1 MKSTGIVRPVD
12 QLGRVVIPKELR
24 RTMNITNDTP
34 MEVYT
39 DGDTIIL
46 KKYAPGCSICG
57 RSDKYMRGIR
67 RAAVLRK
74 PLGTVKDGSQR
85 NNKKRPLRKRR
96 IKNNL

>member
-57 RSDKYMRGIR
+57 RSDKYMREFGGLQFCENHWELLKM
-67 RAAVLRK
+67 AASETIK
-74 PLGTVKDGSQR
+74 KDR
-85 NNKKRPLRKRR
+85 
-96 IKNNL
+96 